1 MVFFTMNIFKKYIT
15 KVMKSFAIL
24 FLSFMFF
31 SNISYSKN
39 NDTGIR
45 TIVID
50 PGHGGK
56 DPGAI
61 VGNARE
67 KAIVLDIGLR
77 LGAHIKRSLPDIKVV
92 YTRDKDFFVPLYE
105 RAQIA
110 NKNNAD
116 LFISI
121 HANYCGSPTVK
132 GTETYVL
139 GLHRTQDNLDV
150 AKKEN
155 SVILLEDD
163 YTSRYEGFDPNLSES
178 YIMFELIQDNY
189 IEQSVTFAGII
200 QDQFR
205 VQAQRADRD
214 VRQAG
219 FLVLR
224 ETSMPSVLV
233 EAGYLSNKSE
243 NSYLITERGREEIA
257 YSLFKSLYFY
267 KNKYESRL
275 SKVSPAD
282 KTENAIIKPEQLPVP
297 EVTKNTANEV
307 KQPIVEKTVVEVPK
321 EVPKDEP
328 IRSQDQTTTFAIQIA
343 SSVVQIP
350 LNSKTFKGIQEI
362 KELPVKGTFKYLCF
376 EFADLTETKKHLSE
390 VRAKIPDAFVVAVR
404 NGATMSVIDAL
415 KKN

>member
-1 MVFFTMNIFKKYIT
+1 MIYKIKS
-15 KVMKSFAIL
+15 MKSFSIL
-24 FLSFMFF
+24 FLSLIIIANF
-31 SNISYSKN
+31 SYSKS

-56 DPGAI
+56 DPGAV

-77 LGAHIKRSLPDIKVV
+77 LGAHIKRSLPDIKIV
-92 YTRDKDFFVPLYE
+92 YTRDRDFFVPLFE

-121 HANYCGSPTVK
+121 HANYCGSSTVK

-163 YTSRYEGFDPNLSES
+163 YTTRYEGFDPSLSES

-205 VQAQRADRD
+205 IQAQRADRD

-243 NSYLITERGREEIA
+243 NSYLLTESGREEIA
-257 YSLFKSLYFY
+257 YSLFKSVYFY
-267 KNKYESRL
+267 KNKFESRL
-275 SKVSPAD
+275 SKVSPLD
-282 KTENAIIKPEQLPVP
+282 KTENTDKKPEQIPVP
-297 EVTKNTANEV
+297 EMANNDVNEI
-307 KQPIVEKTVVEVPK
+307 KQPIPEKAVVEVPK
-321 EVPKDEP
+321 EAPKNEP
-328 IRSQDQTTTFAIQIA
+328 FKSQEQTTTFAIQLA

-362 KELPVKGTFKYLCF
+362 KELPVRGTYKYLCF

-390 VRAKIPDAFVVAVR
+390 VRAKIPDAFIVAVR